1 MKGLSKSRHTAL
13 CQCPEAL
20 RLKVSKPKEAEVDEA
35 LQARCT
41 MVYCSHLCSLHRRA
55 AVEEFAQ
62 KQIISKCDANTW

>member
-35 LQARCT
+35 LQAAQ
-41 MVYCSHLCSLHRRA
+41 A

>member
-55 AVEEFAQ
+55 TSTNLCRLHSCQ
-62 KQIISKCDANTW
+62 PT

>member
-35 LQARCT
+35 LQACFKQGKHSNYDPLELYERK
-41 MVYCSHLCSLHRRA
+41 VY
-55 AVEEFAQ
+55 
-62 KQIISKCDANTW
+62 IITSNN